1 MSKKHS
7 SGERTT
13 NRRKFLKDVAVG
25 SGAAAIALMTGEAG
39 ARPQIEPATAPKPE
53 PRGYHV
59 TQHIRDYYRTASE

>member
-1 MSKKHS
+1 MSTRHWT
-7 SGERTT
+7 GERTT